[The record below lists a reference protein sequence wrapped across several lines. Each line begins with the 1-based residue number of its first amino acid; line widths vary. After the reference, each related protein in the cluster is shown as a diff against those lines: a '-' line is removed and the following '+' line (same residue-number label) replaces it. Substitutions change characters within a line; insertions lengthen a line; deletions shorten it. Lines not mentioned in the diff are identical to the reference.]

1 MINIILIMLFSRYI
15 RSLQSAQSSLV
26 CVGDVEEPVLVFAAL
41 VHMSHQRVSLQEV
54 ASVHKE
60 VERVLLRQLY
70 ALPDDVVEVIRRQV
84 VRNEVPRQGFGPKR
98 TYLVLS
104 MLGSLEVA
112 DFSQMTGILSGYFS
126 LILSA
131 SAFLVSVG

>member
-1 MINIILIMLFSRYI
+1 
-15 RSLQSAQSSLV
+15 
-26 CVGDVEEPVLVFAAL
+26 
-41 VHMSHQRVSLQEV
+41 
-54 ASVHKE
+54 
-60 VERVLLRQLY
+60 
-70 ALPDDVVEVIRRQV
+70 VIRGQV